1 MFRMSLR
8 KKFIAGTALL
18 ILLVGGALALLVS
31 HELHDRFED
40 EVYKRGLSVARY
52 IAEAAE
58 IPLITENNVSLQLLV
73 NDYRKIDKDI
83 GHIFLVTPNKEL
95 KIHTFGTHVPT
106 DMARRSRCK
115 PLTSSLLGRKFGWPI
130 KAKPAIITKC
140 WSRKQR
146 RERSGDQSPSRGSL
160 VCLHIC

>member
-1 MFRMSLR
+1 MFRLSLR

-18 ILLVGGALALLVS
+18 ILLVGGALGLLAR

-83 GHIFLVTPNKEL
+83 GYIFLVTSNKEL
-95 KIHTFGTHVPT
+95 KIHTFGTHVPS
-106 DMARRSRCK
+106 DMV
-115 PLTSSLLGRKFGWPI
+115 RKASQDPGLPGHLVMLESDEGPI
-130 KAKPAIITKC
+130 YDIAVGIQGGA
-140 WSRKQR
+140 
-146 RERSGDQSPSRGSL
+146 L
-160 VCLHIC
+160 